1 MTGEFDKALAR
12 VVVREIPGCTELV
25 SVERLSAG
33 ASQETYRLVIAAGGG
48 ERPLCLRRQP
58 GGVRIPASDFH
69 TVGSAAEALLI
80 ATARR
85 VGVPEPEVHHVLTE
99 ADGLGEGFLMQWLEG
114 ETLGSRIARSSAF
127 EGIRPSLARRCG
139 EILARIH
146 AIDVDM
152 VGLRDRLPRESPEDL
167 VRQTW
172 ERYKRFET
180 PKPMV
185 DYTARWLLERLPADY
200 DTTLV
205 HNDFRNGNLVVDPD
219 RGITGVLDWEFANIG
234 DPLRDL
240 GWICV
245 NSWRFGRSELP
256 VGGFGRYEDLIE
268 GYAAV
273 SGKVPDPGHVRFWQ
287 VFGSFWWAVTTLYM
301 AHHYRTGP
309 DRTVERPA
317 IGRRCSE
324 GLIDCANLIIP
335 GPVTLVDAKPRTDD
349 DMPRLDELL
358 GSVADFL
365 REDVMDETRGRSR
378 FLARVAANSLDIVLR
393 DAALGGTM
401 RGRELLRLRSMLET
415 DDELVESRWRLVQ
428 ALRDGSLDL
437 ERRDLIAHLR
447 QTAADEVAIDQ
458 PRYSGLATVIAHGP

>member
-1 MTGEFDKALAR
+1 MTTEFDKALAD
-12 VVVREIPGCTELV
+12 VVAREISDCTGLV

-33 ASQETYRLVIAAGGG
+33 ASQETYRLVISTGGG
-48 ERPLCLRRQP
+48 ERLLCLRRQP

-69 TVGSAAEALLI
+69 TVGSATEAMLI
-80 ATARR
+80 TAARD
-85 VGVPEPEVHHVLTE
+85 VGVPEPEVHYVLTE
-99 ADGLGEGFLMQWLEG
+99 ADGLGEGFLMQWLPG

-127 EGIRPSLARRCG
+127 DRVRPSLARQCG

-146 AIDVDM
+146 AIDVDA
-152 VGLRDRLPRESPEDL
+152 VGLSDRLPRESPEDL

-185 DYTARWLLERLPADY
+185 DYTARWLLERLPTRHE
-200 DTTLV
+200 TTLV
-205 HNDFRNGNLVVDPD
+205 HNDFRNGNFILDPD
-219 RGITGVLDWEFANIG
+219 RGITGVLDWEFSNIG

-245 NSWRFGRSELP
+245 NSWRFGQPDLP

-268 GYAAV
+268 GYASVA
-273 SGKVPDPGHVRFWQ
+273 GAVPDPEHVRFWQ

-324 GLIDCANLIIP
+324 GLIDCVNLIIP
-335 GPVTLVDAKPRTDD
+335 GPVTPLVEEPRADA

-365 REDVMDETRGRSR
+365 REDVVAETGGRTR
-378 FLARVAANSLDIVLR
+378 FLARVAANSIGIVQR
-393 DAALGGTM
+393 DGALGGTM
-401 RGRELLRLRSMLET
+401 RRRELLRLRSML
-415 DDELVESRWRLVQ
+415 DSDGELDKLRWQLVG

-437 ERRDLIAHLR
+437 EHPELIAHLR
-447 QTAADEVAIDQ
+447 QTVADEAAIDQ
-458 PRYSGLATVIAHGP
+458 PGYSGLP

>member
-1 MTGEFDKALAR
+1 MTAEFDKALAR
-12 VVVREIPGCTELV
+12 VVLREIPGCTELV

-33 ASQETYRLVIAAGGG
+33 ASQETYRLAVATGRG
-48 ERPLCLRRQP
+48 ERLLCLRRQP
-58 GGVRIPASDFH
+58 GGVRIPATDFH
-69 TVGSAAEALLI
+69 TVGSPTEALLI
-80 ATARR
+80 TAAREA
-85 VGVPEPEVHHVLTE
+85 GVPEPEVHYVLTE
-99 ADGLGEGFLMQWLEG
+99 ADGLGEGFLMRWLEG

-127 EGIRPSLARRCG
+127 EGIRPSLARQCG

-146 AIDVDM
+146 RIDVDAT
-152 VGLRDRLPRESPEDL
+152 GLGDRLPRDSPEDL

-172 ERYKRFET
+172 ERYQRFDT

-185 DYTARWLLERLPADY
+185 DYTARWLLERLPMGY
-200 DTTLV
+200 ETTLV
-205 HNDFRNGNLVVDPD
+205 HNDFRNGNFIVEPN

-245 NSWRFGRSELP
+245 NSWRFGRPDLP

-268 GYAAV
+268 GYASV
-273 SGKVPDPGHVRFWQ
+273 SGRVPDADHVRFWQ

-335 GPVTLVDAKPRTDD
+335 GPVTLLDAQAPNDD

-358 GSVADFL
+358 TSVADFL
-365 REDVMDETRGRSR
+365 REDVMDETRGRSQ

-401 RGRELLRLRSMLET
+401 RDRERRRLRSMFET
-415 DDELVESRWRLVQ
+415 DGELVELRWRLVQ
-428 ALRDGSLDL
+428 ALRDGSLHL
-437 ERRDLIAHLR
+437 ERADLVAHLR
-447 QTAADEVAIDQ
+447 QTVADEVAIDQ
-458 PRYSGLATVIAHGP
+458 PRYSGLATARATA

>member
-1 MTGEFDKALAR
+1 MTTEFDKALAD
-12 VVVREIPGCTELV
+12 VVTREIPGCTELV

-33 ASQETYRLVIAAGGG
+33 ASQETYRLVVATGSG
-48 ERPLCLRRQP
+48 ERLLCLRRQP
-58 GGVRIPASDFH
+58 GGVRIPATDFH
-69 TVGSAAEALLI
+69 TVGSATEALLI
-80 ATARR
+80 TAARE
-85 VGVPEPEVHHVLTE
+85 VGVPEPVVHYVLTE
-99 ADGLGEGFLMQWLEG
+99 ADGLGEGFLMQWLPG

-127 EGIRPSLARRCG
+127 DRVRPSLARRCG
-139 EILARIH
+139 EILARVH
-146 AIDVDM
+146 AIDVDAA
-152 VGLRDRLPRESPEDL
+152 GLSDRLPRESPEDL

-172 ERYKRFET
+172 ERYQRFET

-185 DYTARWLLERLPADY
+185 DYTARWLLERLPTDY

-205 HNDFRNGNLVVDPD
+205 HNDFRNGNFMVDPD

-245 NSWRFGRSELP
+245 NSWRFGRPDLA

-268 GYAAV
+268 GYASV
-273 SGKVPDPGHVRFWQ
+273 GGTVPDSEHVRFWQ

-324 GLIDCANLIIP
+324 GLIDCVNLIIP
-335 GPVTLVDAKPRTDD
+335 GPTTPLVEQPRTDD

-365 REDVMDETRGRSR
+365 RGDVMAETQGRTR
-378 FLARVAANSLDIVLR
+378 FMARVAANSIDIVQR
-393 DAALGGTM
+393 DAALGGTT
-401 RGRELLRLRSMLET
+401 RRRELLRLGEMLDT
-415 DDELVESRWRLVQ
+415 DGELGELRWRLVG

-437 ERRDLIAHLR
+437 EHPELIAHLR
-447 QTAADEVAIDQ
+447 QTVADEVAIDQ
-458 PRYSGLATVIAHGP
+458 PGYSGLTPSIP